1 MLPLVN
7 IAHSEK
13 SADDSP
19 LRTVPAVAQDAF
31 AQKP

>member
-19 LRTVPAVAQDAF
+19 LRTVPAVAQDALPP
-31 AQKP
+31 KP